1 MKKNAIQICLGSSCF
16 TRGNERNLRLIEEFL
31 ARRHLRPEV
40 DLEFGCSLCQGR
52 CAAGPNVIINGTLH
66 GGVDGGMMLALLRET
81 FPETEAL

>member
-1 MKKNAIQICLGSSCF
+1 
-16 TRGNERNLRLIEEFL
+16 
-31 ARRHLRPEV
+31 LRPEV